1 MHSKRNLVICNLFYC
16 VKSFGCVILSK
27 RIERGHM
34 AIIYGLMMALALG
47 LVVACVWI
55 DKLKSMWLH
64 LIFVSVAVYC
74 AGCFVVSVSRVSW
87 LAFVGNSIAY
97 LGCVFLPFFL
107 VELIMHIIGIK
118 QHKSLKWI
126 MFAVGVLMLILTTSP
141 AYSTL
146 FYKSYEISITG
157 SGTVLLKEYGPL
169 HFLYAVYLLVYFVV
183 SISLVIYSFRK
194 KSSQETKKSIIFV
207 LCVLIGNVA
216 IWGIE
221 KIIDTN
227 FEFLTVSFL
236 LSESLLL
243 FLYSITSER
252 AKTKFL
258 PEVQEELDIQNDLKY
273 GFNDTQIQYI
283 FFEWAPVNTLTKKEK
298 EILKL
303 ILKND
308 KRKVIADKLYVSEN
322 TIKKHTAS
330 IFRKLKTKSRDELFS
345 ECKKILNEG
354 TQG

>member
-1 MHSKRNLVICNLFYC
+1 
-16 VKSFGCVILSK
+16 
-27 RIERGHM
+27 M

-55 DKLKSMWLH
+55 DKHRSLWLH

-87 LAFVGNSIAY
+87 LAIVGNSIAY

-126 MFAVGVLMLILTTSP
+126 MFALGVLMLILTTSP

-194 KSSQETKKSIIFV
+194 KSSHETKKSIIFV

-283 FFEWAPVNTLTKKEK
+283 FLEWAPVNTLTKKEK